1 MIIRFIKFVGEIQ
14 YFSIGRVQ
22 SRDISNEFQLIE
34 LRNELLMEPTDE
46 QSEEW
51 SNLQL
56 GW

>member
-1 MIIRFIKFVGEIQ
+1 MIITFIKFVGEIQ